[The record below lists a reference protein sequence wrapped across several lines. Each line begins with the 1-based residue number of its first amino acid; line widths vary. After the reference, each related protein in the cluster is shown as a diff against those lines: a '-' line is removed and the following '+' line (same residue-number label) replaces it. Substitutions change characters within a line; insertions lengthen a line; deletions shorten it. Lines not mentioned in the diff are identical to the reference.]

1 MIMVVIIVVGFHLF
15 LISIGLLPDLHQT
28 ALSCCSFPIPNH
40 PFFTFPQRIPA
51 IVVDREIFLVSHPRH
66 TPDSLASSAQ
76 LFFLL
81 LIDTLIHFAR
91 SAPPFATSCS
101 LLL

>member
-40 PFFTFPQRIPA
+40 PSTFFKRIPA
-51 IVVDREIFLVSHPRH
+51 IVVDREIFLVSHPRR
-66 TPDSLASSAQ
+66 TPDSLASSDQ
-76 LFFLL
+76 LFF
-81 LIDTLIHFAR
+81 F
-91 SAPPFATSCS
+91 FC
-101 LLL
+101 